1 MVQEWSNQYGVN
13 NLCSPQDNWKI
24 PPTMIKPNLT
34 VFLFK
39 DLFLCVS
46 LCMCLSVYTHE
57 CTRVQTPE
65 EGTGSLRAELQ
76 VVVSCQVWVQGMQPG
91 PYD

>member
-1 MVQEWSNQYGVN
+1 
-13 NLCSPQDNWKI
+13 
-24 PPTMIKPNLT
+24 MIKPNLT

-65 EGTGSLRAELQ
+65 EGIGSLRAELQ
-76 VVVSCQVWVQGMQPG
+76 VVVSCQVWVQGIQLG
-91 PYD
+91 PLQLSSKRSSALNGRVVSQAPL